1 VPDTSSP
8 AARPGGTHARATPD
22 AVDAAAHAAAHDAA
36 RVAARTAAA
45 VADAPGAAGRRPHVV
60 IIGGGFGGLHAART
74 LRKAPVDVTLVD
86 RTNHHLFQPLLYQVA
101 TAVLAPTDITI
112 PIRFVLRRQRNT
124 TVLMADV
131 KGIDADA
138 RTVYLDDERRP
149 LRYDYLILAPGAR
162 HSYFGKDEWETDA
175 PGLKTIAD
183 AYEMR
188 RRFLTAFEM
197 AEKATS
203 VAERDAWMT
212 FVVIGGG
219 PTGVELAGMIP
230 ATAETF
236 RTDFRNID
244 TCRTRVLL
252 LEGGARVLA
261 AFPEDLS
268 VRARRDLED
277 LDVEVR
283 TGQPVTQ
290 IEPGAVEVGG
300 ERIATHTVF
309 WAAGNAASPL
319 GRMLG
324 APVDRAGRVQVEPDL
339 SVPGRPEVF
348 VVGDAA
354 AVVDR
359 GKPVPGVAQGAIQGG
374 QRAAKNLIATLDG
387 KPRQPFEY
395 WNKGD
400 LATIGRH
407 RAVANFGGR
416 LKFGG
421 TLAWLLWVFIHILYL
436 AGFRNRVSVLVQWA
450 YAYFTYHR
458 GARLISGQ
466 MAQREST
473 GVPSEPPA
481 SSPSIP
487 MWGGNAPADGS
498 APADASAGAPAP
510 AGA

>member
-1 VPDTSSP
+1 MSDT
-8 AARPGGTHARATPD
+8 ARSVAPSATSAPSNGALD
-22 AVDAAAHAAAHDAA
+22 RAAHDAA
-36 RVAARTAAA
+36 RAAA
-45 VADAPGAAGRRPHVV
+45 ALSASPAVRRPHVV
-60 IIGGGFGGLHAART
+60 IIGGGFGGLHAARA
-74 LRKAPVDVTLVD
+74 LRKADVDVTLVD
-86 RTNHHLFQPLLYQVA
+86 RSNHHLFQPLLYQVA

-112 PIRFVLRRQRNT
+112 PIRYVLRRQRNA

-131 KGIDADA
+131 KAIDPDA
-138 RTVYLDDERRP
+138 RTVLLDDEHRP
-149 LRYDYLILAPGAR
+149 LHYDYLIVAAGAR
-162 HSYFGKDEWETDA
+162 HSYFGHDEWEDNA

-197 AEKATS
+197 AEKAES
-203 VAERDAWMT
+203 PEERDAWMT

-236 RTDFRNID
+236 RKDFRRID

-252 LEGGARVLA
+252 LEGGPRVLA

-268 VRARRDLED
+268 ARAQRDLEE

-283 TGQPVTQ
+283 VKSVVTRV
-290 IEPGAVEVGG
+290 EPDAVYVGE

-319 GRMLG
+319 GKQLG
-324 APVDRAGRVQVEPDL
+324 APVDRAGRVQVNPDL

-348 VVGDAA
+348 VVGDMA

-359 GKPVPGVAQGAIQGG
+359 GTPVPGVAQGAIQGG
-374 QRAAKNLIATLDG
+374 RRAAQNLIATLRG
-387 KPRQPFEY
+387 EPRRAFEY

-421 TLAWLLWVFIHILYL
+421 TLAWLLWVFIHVLYL
-436 AGFRNRVSVLVQWA
+436 VGFRNRASVLLQWS
-450 YAYFTYHR
+450 YAYLTYHR

-466 MAQREST
+466 MQQRYST
-473 GVPSEPPA
+473 GVPAERPA
-481 SSPSIP
+481 ADAGIP
-487 MWGGNAPADGS
+487 VWGGNAPTEA
-498 APADASAGAPAP
+498 ASAESTPAAAP
-510 AGA
+510 G